1 MTRKHFIKTLVGL
14 NHRAHSINKVKTDIR
29 GINYDALNKTVPP
42 LAELQKTLPFIRD
55 WSDFLQ
61 RLYNAIGITSMDDLK

>member
-14 NHRAHSINKVKTDIR
+14 NHRVHAIVKNETSVR
-29 GINYDALNKTVPP
+29 NINYDTLNRTTPP
-42 LAELQKTLPFIRD
+42 LSEVQRINPLIRD

-61 RLYNAIGITSMDDLK
+61 RLYDAIGITSMDDLK